1 MVEKDTQQ
9 VKKRKDTKK
18 FTWRIENFLKLS
30 ETTVNSDSFLV
41 GGHKWRVLVYPKGN
55 KVDYLSVYLDFVDP
69 KMMPDGWS
77 VPADFSFTLVD
88 QLGGTSSVKKIIS
101 TTHSFTAR
109 EDDWGFTS
117 FIPIIDL
124 SQKGY
129 IVNDTLIIEAEV
141 TTDASASEAAI
152 DDDAKVIEADQPPK
166 STKESLSDPLSPEL
180 QVDNHV
186 KANGN
191 ASSSFSP
198 STVQST
204 TRNLILELSNMTCSR
219 RNSSSSDGNSSSDP
233 GHNSGLLQQQM
244 EKLYDL
250 FDRSLES
257 LHQTNSLDEAEDIA
271 HEILLLATDPLQ
283 KTALKDLISRLT
295 EFKDTVPSSL
305 STIETSLAI
314 EATKAEITNDLEQR
328 LAHRKGQLT
337 SLEAEVS
344 RLKGE
349 GSKLDVE
356 IQQLTSRKARI
367 LKHMNSTEVE
377 LEKANQ
383 EASNELDELKKEHQE
398 RKEAGEKRMR
408 AMEKLAHAN
417 ASWKLFK
424 NLGLANFS

>member
-88 QLGGTSSVKKIIS
+88 QLGGTSSVKKS
-101 TTHSFTAR
+101 NSPRSLHCVLVYFQ
-109 EDDWGFTS
+109 
-117 FIPIIDL
+117 L
-124 SQKGY
+124 
-129 IVNDTLIIEAEV
+129 L
-141 TTDASASEAAI
+141 DASASEAAI